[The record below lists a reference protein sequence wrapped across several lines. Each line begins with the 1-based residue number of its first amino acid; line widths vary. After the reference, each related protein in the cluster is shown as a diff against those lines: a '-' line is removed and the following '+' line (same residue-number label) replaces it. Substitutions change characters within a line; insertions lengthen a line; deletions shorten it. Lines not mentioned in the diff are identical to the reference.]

1 MLRRFFSSTRTEPS
15 TPPRSDDPHVEGEC
29 ADAAGVMSRGQRF
42 VVGWI
47 VFCVLQTLLV
57 RVGTN
62 AGYGPVAA
70 MDEVGFS
77 ALLLGLFG
85 LGHLWLHRRASI
97 AILWLSASFL
107 IIMAGSNQ
115 VYYDGFHSWAALYCL
130 GQVGELGAVK
140 SSIASMLPYDVIV
153 LWFLIPFLLLF
164 WLSRTWRHWQPR
176 NSGWLVLAGL
186 AAMGVGELQR
196 VNVTST
202 TENHFILRAFRMEF
216 IRLRERSADYDPAG
230 LLAGRELNSI
240 VAPMP
245 GYVRGDDP
253 EQPLL
258 QRPAVASAPSKRPNI
273 IIIEAESFR
282 SAETGAYGAKDSITP
297 HFDALAKEG
306 LLAQNFYATGMQT
319 VRGELSILCSAYP
332 ALGDLPLYKRAP
344 KTEITCLPELLQV
357 AGYETHWFSAYSAT
371 YSGKRAFLGSHG
383 VEHIHGIDEHGKPD
397 DVAIGWGVSDIVM
410 ADRMLERLDQAST
423 PFMATWITLSNHHPW
438 RWDYPMDFPPE
449 LQVGPE
455 SEPYAYYRR
464 GIHYTDHALGY
475 VVSKIR
481 SRGWGKDAWIV
492 ITGDHG
498 MAMYP
503 HASPRSEFG
512 KRETHFRVPFLLLAP
527 GVVEAQVVERP
538 ASQVDIAP
546 TLLDLMGYRAPQ
558 AFVGQS
564 ILRPADAPA
573 SPVLIVGV
581 DSASIVVDDKRCMA
595 AQTSCHEDSLPRCQP
610 DQQPTA
616 ATHVCYTQE
625 RDLLFTED
633 IGLTPL
639 SADDDARLRE
649 RLRLITSLQT
659 HLESHDRLG
668 GGDTWKPALLEL
680 MTATSARDSNGVRR
694 AATVQNVTPPK
705 GAATPVK

>member
-1 MLRRFFSSTRTEPS
+1 MKRN
-15 TPPRSDDPHVEGEC
+15 
-29 ADAAGVMSRGQRF
+29 QRF

-47 VFCVLQTLLV
+47 FFCVLQTLLV

-62 AGYGPVAA
+62 AGYGPIAA

-77 ALLLGLFG
+77 ALLLGVFG
-85 LGHLWLHRRASI
+85 LGHQRLNRHVSKGLLWIVASV
-97 AILWLSASFL
+97 L

-115 VYYDGFHSWAALYCL
+115 VYYDAFHSWAALYCL
-130 GQVGELGAVK
+130 GQVDELGAVK
-140 SSIASMLPYDVIV
+140 SSINSMLPYDVIV
-153 LWFLIPFLLLF
+153 LWFCVPFALLF
-164 WLSRTWRHWQPR
+164 GLNKAWRDWRPRYSTWV
-176 NSGWLVLAGL
+176 LLAGV
-186 AAMGVGELQR
+186 AMMWLGGLQR
-196 VNVTST
+196 VNVTSP
-202 TENHFILRAFRMEF
+202 TENHFILRAVRMET
-216 IRLRERSADYDPAG
+216 IRLRERSADYDPEQ
-230 LLAGRELNSI
+230 LLAGHDMASI
-240 VAPMP
+240 FSPMA
-245 GYVRGDDP
+245 GYTRGDDP

-258 QRPAVASAPSKRPNI
+258 QRPTVASAPSKRPNI

-344 KTEITCLPELLQV
+344 TTEITCLPELLQV

-371 YSGKRAFLGSHG
+371 YSGKRAFLSTHG

-410 ADRMLERLDQAST
+410 ADRVIERLDQATS

-449 LQVGPE
+449 FQVGPE

-481 SRGWGKDAWIV
+481 SRDWGKDAWIV

-503 HASPRSEFG
+503 NASPRSEFG

-527 GVVEAQVVERP
+527 GVVEPQVVERP

-564 ILRPADAPA
+564 ILRPDDAPA

-581 DSASIVVDDKRCMA
+581 DSASIVIDDKRCMA

-639 SADDDARLRE
+639 NADDDARLRE

-668 GGDTWKPALLEL
+668 AGDTWRPALLEL
-680 MTATSARDSNGVRR
+680 MSAASARGTNGVRR
-694 AATVQNVTPPK
+694 AATLQNLGPPQS
-705 GAATPVK
+705 APTPVR